1 MKTIVEHPVVHPQLS
16 APESGALAPVA
27 PPADAANGSSRL
39 DIDKQDDFELVALA
53 LALAL

>member
-1 MKTIVEHPVVHPQLS
+1 MKTIVEPPVVHPPLS

-39 DIDKQDDFELVALA
+39 DIDRQDDLELVALA
-53 LALAL
+53 LSLAL